1 MIKSVSYPVFVTAG
15 IKANHRA
22 TPLDSNLRLFAA
34 DTETEN
40 GRPHYLTATDGLSVF
55 AQYVTEKNVFEQ
67 FRDYTFE
74 RCRPRGVNV
83 CYIHYLA
90 FDDLILLFEKRRE
103 IYEQGSEYQFDFK
116 GCEIEGLH
124 GKMNTMTVR
133 YKGKVLKIL
142 DSYAFTTATLAKSFE
157 MFKINATKLEK
168 PEGLGTTRYDKLSPD
183 DPLRLQ
189 FEEYAKAD
197 TTGLYKLAGKI
208 VDLHREYDV
217 RLSVSLPQFAARV
230 FRHHFFKPDEV
241 IPFPPLDCARAA
253 ELSYHGGKNRADDDC
268 PKIVED
274 AYEADISSAF
284 PFAMSL
290 IPQMSK
296 GAYTKT
302 DQYSKTAPG
311 IYLVSGVDRG
321 RYPLIYDH
329 AFKKAPRFKNIW
341 ITGHELKR
349 ALVSKDITITI
360 HEGWIWRADASYTHN
375 PLKEYVEHF
384 YALKDKTPK
393 TDPNYAFYKL
403 ALNGAYGKFCQAI
416 AIEEREW
423 LDDPEAGAESIGTE
437 YRWDEAI
444 GDYVKISR
452 EHRAGGLYNP
462 FIATQITGHTRGYLY
477 DLETKYG
484 SFHSATDAIK
494 TTKRP
499 ESSDGLGG
507 LKIETFGRCYVFRN
521 KLYLHY
527 AHSNKFCGHKM
538 DAAPEKYWIKHRDDD
553 GQHLC
558 KYGLHGF
565 KGSLDDLVKN
575 RKRLIAGKTMD
586 YKYNHMIRLREGLK
600 RKENICSMV
609 ERIETLVLKKQ
620 ILPPLKEAL
629 VG

>member
-1 MIKSVSYPVFVTAG
+1 MIKTVTYPQFVLGG

-34 DTETEN
+34 DNETEG
-40 GRPHYLTATDGLSVF
+40 GRPHYLTIYDGKTLF
-55 AQYVTEKNVFEQ
+55 AEYVTEKNVFEK
-67 FRDYTFE
+67 FRDFTFE

-83 CYIHYLA
+83 CYFHVLS
-90 FDDLILLFEKRRE
+90 FDDLVLLFEKRRA
-103 IYEQGSEYQFDFK
+103 IYEQGSDYAFDFK

-124 GKMNTMTVR
+124 GKINTMTIR

-142 DSYAFTTATLAKSFE
+142 DSYSFTSASLENSFK
-157 MFKINATKLEK
+157 MFKISAEKLAK
-168 PEGLGTTRYDKLSPD
+168 PEGLGSTRYNELPENHA
-183 DPLRLQ
+183 LRVY
-189 FEEYAKAD
+189 FEKYAKAD

-208 VDLHREYDV
+208 LDFHREYDV
-217 RLSVSLPQFAARV
+217 RLSLSLPQFAARV
-230 FRHHFFKPDEV
+230 FRHHFFERDEV
-241 IPFPPLDCARAA
+241 IPFPPLECARAA

-274 AYEADISSAF
+274 AYEGDISSAF
-284 PFAMSL
+284 PYAMSL
-290 IPQMSK
+290 LPQMVK
-296 GAYTKT
+296 GVYAKT
-302 DQYSKTAPG
+302 DQYCDGVPG
-311 IYLVSGVDRG
+311 VYLVSGSDDG

-329 AFKKAPRFKNIW
+329 AFKRARTFQKIW

-349 ALVSKDITITI
+349 ALVSKDIKIAV
-360 HEGWIWRADASYTHN
+360 HEGWVWRADASHKHN
-375 PLKEYVEHF
+375 PLKAYVEHF
-384 YALKDKTPK
+384 YKLKDETPK

-403 ALNGAYGKFCQAI
+403 ALNGAYGKFCQAVP
-416 AIEEREW
+416 IEEREW
-423 LDDPEAGAESIGTE
+423 LEDPEAATETLGTE

-444 GDYVKISR
+444 GDYVRISR

-477 DLETKYG
+477 DLEKKYG

-494 TTKRP
+494 TTTRP
-499 ESSDGLGG
+499 KPSSGLGG

-527 AHSNKFCGHKM
+527 AKSNKFCGH
-538 DAAPEKYWIKHRDDD
+538 DLNAAPERYWMKHRDHD

-575 RKRLIAGKTMD
+575 RLRLIAGETMD
-586 YKYNHMIRLREGLK
+586 YDYNHMIRLREGLK
-600 RKENICSMV
+600 RKELICSMV
-609 ERIETLVLKKQ
+609 KRSETLVLGKK
-620 ILPPLKEAL
+620 K
-629 VG
+629 